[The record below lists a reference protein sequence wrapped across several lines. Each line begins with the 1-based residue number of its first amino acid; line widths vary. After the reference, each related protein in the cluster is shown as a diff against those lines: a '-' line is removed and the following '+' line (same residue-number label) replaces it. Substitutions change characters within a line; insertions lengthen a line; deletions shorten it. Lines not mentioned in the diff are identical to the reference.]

1 MNKIKNAHITETK
14 ELEKILDT
22 NYVKGLDQE
31 EVIKRQ
37 EIYGK
42 NKLPSKKR
50 EGMFM
55 LFIRQFNQ
63 PLVYILLFATLI
75 TALMKEWVDSGVI
88 LGVVLINSLMGFLQ
102 ESKALKAIEQLANTI
117 ATDAVVIRDSKK
129 QTVSSTELVPGDI
142 VFLQSGDMVPAD
154 IRLFKVNQLRA
165 EEAALTGE
173 SMPVEKHT
181 QIVDDST
188 VLAERN
194 NMLYASTFITFGQGY
209 GLVVG
214 TAINTEIGKISTLL
228 ENTTKLETPLVK
240 KIKEFSHILV
250 YVISALAILTFII
263 GLFRGNT
270 WLEMLKASI
279 ALAVGAIPEGLP
291 AALTATLAIGVS
303 RMAKK
308 NAIIRKLPVV
318 ETLGST
324 TVICS
329 DKTGTLTEN
338 QMTVRKIFTNSS
350 FYSVS
355 GQGYMPEGEIT
366 SDDDKSD
373 PKNDTALI
381 KCLETGVLCNDS
393 SYLLE
398 DNEPIIQGNP
408 TEVSLYVA
416 AHKMGTVKDSLQN
429 DNPRLD
435 EMPFESERQYM
446 ATLCK
451 NTEGKK
457 TIYVKGAL
465 EKIIKICSHT
475 MEEDGTLIDLDV
487 EAIDKAYKKMASDG
501 LRVLTFAIKD
511 TEIDDVTEEAIG
523 EGGFILVGLQGMID
537 PPRKEAISAVKT
549 CHDAGINVK
558 MITGDHG
565 ITALEIARQ
574 LGIANEE
581 NHKVISGGDLELLNS
596 EELIEAVSSTNVFA
610 RVSPEQKLRLV
621 EALQTQGH
629 VVAMTGDGVN
639 DAPALKRAD
648 IGIAMGIAGTEVA
661 KDSSDMILTD
671 DNFASIEAAVEEG
684 RGAFDNL
691 TKFIIWTLPTNIGEG
706 LVILLAILLGT
717 ILPIEPVQILWIN
730 MTTAVLLGLMLAF
743 EPKEPGIM
751 LRRPRKPNQQILTK
765 ELSVKILIVSMLLLG
780 FAFYVFQFEQNIGSL
795 ESARTAAATVFVII
809 EMAYLFNSRSLHV
822 SLFKLGLFTNPFIWM
837 GTSLMLILQALFI
850 FNPFFNIAFKTA
862 PFSIQSWQIIAIG
875 AVATFVIIEI
885 EKIITNKIIK

>member
-1 MNKIKNAHITETK
+1 MKKFNNTHTKEIK

-22 NYVKGLDQE
+22 NYTKGLNQE

-50 EGMFM
+50 ESMFM
-55 LFIRQFNQ
+55 IFLGQFNQ

-75 TALMKEWVDSGVI
+75 TALMSEWVDSGVI
-88 LGVVLINSLMGFLQ
+88 LGVVLINSIMGFLQ
-102 ESKALKAIEQLANTI
+102 ESKALKAIEQLANSI

-129 QTVSSTELVPGDI
+129 QKLSSTELVPGDI

-181 QIVDDST
+181 QIVNEST

-209 GLVVG
+209 GLVIG
-214 TAINTEIGKISTLL
+214 TGINTEIGKISTLL

-338 QMTVRKIFTNSS
+338 QMTVRKIYTNSGL
-350 FYSVS
+350 YSVS
-355 GQGYMPEGEIT
+355 GQGYMPDGEIT
-366 SDDDKSD
+366 SDDDKIS
-373 PKNDTALI
+373 PKNDAGLL

-398 DNEPIIQGNP
+398 NEKPVIQGDP
-408 TEVSLYVA
+408 TEISLYVA
-416 AHKMGTVKDSLQN
+416 AHKIGILLDSLQN
-429 DNPRLD
+429 ENTRLD

-446 ATLCK
+446 ATLCRNTKDK
-451 NTEGKK
+451 NT
-457 TIYVKGAL
+457 IYIKGAL
-465 EKIIKICSHT
+465 EKLIKICSHT
-475 MEEDGTLIDLDV
+475 MDKDGTLKELNV
-487 EAIDKAYKKMASDG
+487 EAVEEAYKKMASEG
-501 LRVLTFAIKD
+501 HRVLTFAMKETD
-511 TEIDDVTEEAIG
+511 KVDVTEEEIV
-523 EGGFILVGLQGMID
+523 EGGFVLLGLQGMID

-549 CHDAGINVK
+549 CHEAGINVK

-574 LGIANEE
+574 LGIVNDE
-581 NHKVISGGDLELLNS
+581 NNRVISGGELELLNS
-596 EELIEAVSSTNVFA
+596 EGLTEAVSSTNVFA

-621 EALQTQGH
+621 EALQKQGH

-648 IGIAMGIAGTEVA
+648 IGIAMGVTGTEVA

-684 RGAFDNL
+684 RGVFDNL

-717 ILPIEPVQILWIN
+717 MLPIEPVQILWIN

-751 LRRPRKPNQQILTK
+751 QRRPRKPNQQILTK
-765 ELSVKILIVSMLLLG
+765 ELSVKILIVSLLLLG
-780 FAFYVFQFEQNIGSL
+780 FAFYVFQFEKNIGSV
-795 ESARTAAATVFVII
+795 ESARTAAATVFVLI
-809 EMAYLFNSRSLHV
+809 EMAYLFNSRSLNV
-822 SLFKLGLFTNPFIWM
+822 SLFKLGLFSNPFIWL

-850 FNPFFNIAFKTA
+850 FNPFLNIAFKTA
-862 PFSIQSWQIIAIG
+862 PFSIQSWQIIGLG
-875 AVATFVIIEI
+875 ALATFIIIEI
-885 EKIITNKIIK
+885 EKIITNKILK